1 MFLGINIFIVTD
13 SESSGPKSE
22 ALTSN
27 QVAFITRV
35 RMAGRPPEVR
45 KFRMKQ
51 KMDTSRPRILTVN
64 KLLCYGKLNP
74 IAVTTIHIIIK
85 QSSRVSKK
93 DSEGAAMWKQLSP
106 LGLCRNTLTFLFF
119 FSDNLFLFL
128 LF

>member
-35 RMAGRPPEVR
+35 RVAGRPPELR

-51 KMDTSRPRILTVN
+51 KTDTSRPRILIVN
-64 KLLCYGKLNP
+64 KLLCYGKLNT
-74 IAVTTIHIIIK
+74 IAVTTIHMVIK
-85 QSSRVSKK
+85 QSSPCVKK
-93 DSEGAAMWKQLSP
+93 EQGRSCNVETVISP
-106 LGLCRNTLTFLFF
+106 WSLQEHTDLP
-119 FSDNLFLFL
+119 LFLF
-128 LF
+128 